1 MSPNTAPE
9 VLNYTYRPSV
19 LGAGWEFALGPRGID
34 WDRGSKSGHVPYRS
48 IRRIQMS
55 YRPMSMQS
63 HRFVTEIWT
72 AEGPRLRIVS
82 TSWKSMVEQE
92 RLDAV
97 YSAFITALH
106 RRVFEAGATPV
117 YRQGREPLMYWP
129 GVAAFVVVALGL
141 AALIVRALE
150 AHALGGAAFIGVF
163 LLLFVWQGG
172 NFFRRNRP
180 GEYRPDALPLELLP
194 RNR

>member
-1 MSPNTAPE
+1 MSPNGAPE

-19 LGAGWEFALGPRGID
+19 LGAGWEFALGPHGID

-63 HRFVTEIWT
+63 YRFVTEIWT
-72 AEGPRLRIVS
+72 DEGPRLRIVS

-92 RLDAV
+92 RLDAA
-97 YSAFITALH
+97 YSAFIAALH
-106 RRVFEAGATPV
+106 RRVAEAGGTPV

-129 GVAAFVVVALGL
+129 GVAAFVVVALGVS
-141 AALIVRALE
+141 ALIVRALE
-150 AHALGGAAFIGVF
+150 AHALGGAALIALF

-180 GEYRPDALPLELLP
+180 GEYRPDALPPEVLP
-194 RNR
+194 RN